1 MSCNWNDEKVGWLV
15 LPACGWGKHGPV
27 NGLDDGD
34 DDDDDDGDDD
44 DGLDD
49 DDDLMGKW
57 ICIELLRRETSG
69 EREAKNV
76 QIDIWAANKKLHI
89 CDPSSF
95 LSDNI
100 FDCTTRWKK
109 NLRWPNCGS

>member
-1 MSCNWNDEKVGWLV
+1 MI
-15 LPACGWGKHGPV
+15 
-27 NGLDDGD
+27 
-34 DDDDDDGDDD
+34 DDDDGDDD
-44 DGLDD
+44 DLDG

-100 FDCTTRWKK
+100 FDCTTGWKK
-109 NLRWPNCGS
+109 TWDDPIVGNI

>member
-1 MSCNWNDEKVGWLV
+1 MSCNWNDEKLADSSY
-15 LPACGWGKHGPV
+15 LLA
-27 NGLDDGD
+27 NEENMNDLDDDD

-100 FDCTTRWKK
+100 FDCTR
-109 NLRWPNCGS
+109 